1 MESRQ
6 AVTYLDT
13 ACLAWAARP
22 SGRKT
27 AAARWRAGLQA
38 LQPREG
44 LKEDFL
50 YLFAFSNVSNA
61 GILVAIFTQLFS
73 KPYFLTF

>member
-1 MESRQ
+1 MDCKHCGKQ
-6 AVTYLDT
+6 ARCALPRHCMS
-13 ACLAWAARP
+13 CLSNWAEWWED
-22 SGRKT
+22 S
-27 AAARWRAGLQA
+27 AAMSRAGLQA

-61 GILVAIFTQLFS
+61 GILVAIFM
-73 KPYFLTF
+73 